1 VFPPLSKNFTLVAIM
16 SSQSPYDKAGIIS
29 QITFDYVRPLLRK
42 GALFPLQEIDLPPMA
57 NRDDVEMNIN
67 KVETAWNEELE
78 RAKKA
83 DTKPEFVRA
92 LILAFKYDF
101 LAGSFYS
108 LIEELIILAQVNT
121 HF

>member
-1 VFPPLSKNFTLVAIM
+1 M

-29 QITFDYVRPLLRK
+29 QIAFDYVRPLLRK

-121 HF
+121 HFQSICLIFLQVWIY